1 MRWAGL
7 PHKLDKLSS
16 RQYYKLVLFPFYSTP
31 YIHVVLLHWPEA
43 GDFST

>member
-16 RQYYKLVLFPFYSTP
+16 RQYYKLVFPFYSTP